1 MNRANLESQNN
12 NSFSGQLNKTS
23 IPYLLVH
30 LQNSRQ
36 TGVLDINSK
45 YELSIFTDQ
54 GNPYFAAG
62 GSGETLLGKI
72 LLNKNKITKYQYD
85 RAVEEIKKDK
95 DKRIGEILVNLGMI
109 TPHELN
115 EYLDSQLREKIL
127 ESFLF
132 IEGDFKFTVTGEVR
146 NDLFYS
152 KINPSELIHEGFSRY
167 VNAGDTNFGLIKIE
181 IKSGLQ
187 DEISS
192 LGFGPK
198 ELRLVQLLGQNKT
211 LGEIDSTGQFKK
223 DEIMRVILLLGLHD
237 RIEIENIKINDYLIE
252 VFKKFS
258 LTNPLPNPIDSNYT
272 VRDSELTD
280 PTGEVLLLDDELE
293 ATAEREKLVIEED
306 TIKPDEPEEVLVNL
320 EPEATPEVK
329 EVKSETAQPPE
340 DKKTDDVEYVELN
353 ADNGS
358 EDNIDINTNINDH
371 AFQDLYEGT
380 QEGIEIEPQAKEE
393 QSQGPSTDPAPDD
406 QQAVNDDELFAE
418 DDSSEGSIHSEKDIL
433 SYYEHIQDEEDFYRI
448 LNIRKDASA
457 DEIKEAYF
465 KSIKKFHP
473 DANMNFP
480 EDIRVKAERIFT
492 KVTKAYETLS
502 DEHKR
507 KTFDEKDELNKF
519 REQANSIYEA
529 EIIYAEGE
537 MLLRQR
543 NFKEAEKKFKEAIE
557 LNPDESA
564 YIGIN
569 AWAKYLGAPDKEV
582 VYEDVKKELKRAIDM
597 DENIAENYYYL
608 ASVYKLSENPGSAE
622 KYFVEAIKKD
632 PNYIEAKREL
642 RLLQSR
648 KGKNVST
655 KGSTKK
661 IEKKFWSGLFK
672 K

>member
-12 NSFSGQLNKTS
+12 NSFSGQLDKTS
-23 IPYLLVH
+23 LPYLLVY

-36 TGVLDINSK
+36 TGTLDINSK
-45 YELSIFTDQ
+45 YEISIFTDQ

-115 EYLDSQLREKIL
+115 EYLDLQLREKIL
-127 ESFLF
+127 ETFLYL
-132 IEGDFKFTVTGEVR
+132 EGDFSFTVDNQIR

-152 KINPSELIHEGFSRY
+152 KLNPSELIHDGFNRY
-167 VNAGDTNFGLIKIE
+167 VFAADTNLDLLDIE
-181 IKSGLQ
+181 IKSSLQEEIANLGL
-187 DEISS
+187 
-192 LGFGPK
+192 GPK
-198 ELRLVQLLGQNKT
+198 ELRLVQLLGQKKS
-211 LGEIDSTGQFKK
+211 LSEIESSGQFKK
-223 DEIMRVILLLGLHD
+223 DDLLRVILLLGLHD
-237 RIEIENIKINDYLIE
+237 RIEIKNIKINDFLIDL
-252 VFKKFS
+252 FRKF
-258 LTNPLPNPIDSNYT
+258 LVMNPLPNPIDSNYT
-272 VRDSELTD
+272 VRESELTD

-293 ATAEREKLVIEED
+293 ATAEREKLYHNNN
-306 TIKPDEPEEVLVNL
+306 DEIVENKAEEVLINLESESVPKIAAEHVDIPAEEKPEEMKSIEL
-320 EPEATPEVK
+320 EPEG
-329 EVKSETAQPPE
+329 E
-340 DKKTDDVEYVELN
+340 DDLKIN
-353 ADNGS
+353 S
-358 EDNIDINTNINDH
+358 NIDGH
-371 AFQDLYEGT
+371 SFQESYEGT
-380 QEGIEIEPQAKEE
+380 QKSIDIESEKSGSEMKGEPLAPDEE
-393 QSQGPSTDPAPDD
+393 Q
-406 QQAVNDDELFAE
+406 
-418 DDSSEGSIHSEKDIL
+418 HSEKDIINF
-433 SYYEHIQDEEDFYRI
+433 YDHIQNEEDYYKI
-448 LNIRKDASA
+448 LSIKKDASI
-457 DEIKEAYF
+457 DEVKEAYF

-480 EDIRVKAERIFT
+480 EDIRIKAERIFT
-492 KVTKAYETLS
+492 KVTKAYEILS

-507 KTFDEKDELNKF
+507 TTFDEKDELSKF

-529 EIIYAEGE
+529 EIIYSEGE

-543 NFKEAEKKFKEAIE
+543 NFKEAEKKFKEAIQ

-582 VYEDVKKELKRAIDM
+582 VYEDVKKELKSAIDM
-597 DENIAENYYYL
+597 DTNIAENYYYL
-608 ASVYKLSENPGSAE
+608 ASVYKFSENLGNAE
-622 KYFVEAIKKD
+622 KYFEMAIQRD

-648 KGKNVST
+648 KGKSPAP
-655 KGSTKK
+655 KSSSKK

>member
-23 IPYLLVH
+23 IPYLLVY
-30 LQNSRQ
+30 LQNNRQ
-36 TGVLDINSK
+36 TGTLDINSK
-45 YELSIFTDQ
+45 YEISIFTDQ

-115 EYLDSQLREKIL
+115 EYLDMQLREKIL
-127 ESFLF
+127 ETFLYL
-132 IEGDFKFTVTGEVR
+132 EGDFSFTVTDQIR

-152 KINPSELIHEGFSRY
+152 KLNPSELIHDGFNRY
-167 VNAGDTNFGLIKIE
+167 VFGADTNLDLLDIE
-181 IKSGLQ
+181 IITDMQDDIANLGL
-187 DEISS
+187 
-192 LGFGPK
+192 GPR
-198 ELRLVQLLGQNKT
+198 ELRLVQLLGQKKSLN
-211 LGEIDSTGQFKK
+211 EIESSGQFKK
-223 DEIMRVILLLGLHD
+223 DDLLRVILLLGLHEK
-237 RIEIENIKINDYLIE
+237 IEIKNIKINDFLIDL
-252 VFKKFS
+252 FRKFS
-258 LTNPLPNPIDSNYT
+258 VMNPLPSPIDSNYT
-272 VRDSELTD
+272 VRESELTD

-293 ATAEREKLVIEED
+293 ATAEREKLYHNSNEELVEN
-306 TIKPDEPEEVLVNL
+306 KAEEVLINP
-320 EPEATPEVK
+320 EPETVPKISAEHVDIPAEEIPK
-329 EVKSETAQPPE
+329 EKISEEKKSVEIDIKIDSQ
-340 DKKTDDVEYVELN
+340 DV
-353 ADNGS
+353 S
-358 EDNIDINTNINDH
+358 EINTNINEH
-371 AFQDLYEGT
+371 SFQDSYEGT
-380 QEGIEIEPQAKEE
+380 QHGIEIEKPDNKSPEKEE
-393 QSQGPSTDPAPDD
+393 VPGVTDDD
-406 QQAVNDDELFAE
+406 Q
-418 DDSSEGSIHSEKDIL
+418 HSEKDII
-433 SYYEHIQDEEDFYRI
+433 SFYEHIQNEEDYYKI
-448 LNIRKDASA
+448 LNIDKDASV
-457 DEIKEAYF
+457 DEVKEAYF

-480 EDIRVKAERIFT
+480 EDIRIKAERIFT
-492 KVTKAYETLS
+492 KVTKAYEILS

-507 KTFDEKDELNKF
+507 NTFDEKDELNKF

-529 EIIYAEGE
+529 EIIYSEGE

-543 NFKEAEKKFKEAIE
+543 NFKEAEKKFKEAIQ

-582 VYEDVKKELKRAIDM
+582 VYEDVKKELKNAIDM
-597 DENIAENYYYL
+597 DSNIAENYYYL
-608 ASVYKLSENPGSAE
+608 ASVYKFSENLGNAE
-622 KYFVEAIKKD
+622 KYFEMAIQRD

-648 KGKNVST
+648 KGKNPAPKS
-655 KGSTKK
+655 SSKK

>member
-23 IPYLLVH
+23 IPYLLVQ
-30 LQNSRQ
+30 LQNSRL

-45 YELSIFTDQ
+45 YDISIFIDQ

-62 GSGETLLGKI
+62 GSSETLLGKI
-72 LLNKNKITKYQYD
+72 LLNRNKITKYQYD

-95 DKRIGEILVNLGMI
+95 DKRIGEILVSLGMI

-127 ESFLF
+127 ESFLYL
-132 IEGDFKFTVTGEVR
+132 EGEFKFTVNGEIR

-152 KINPSELIHEGFSRY
+152 KASSSELIHEGFSRY
-167 VNAGDTNFGLIKIE
+167 VNATDTNFGLLKIVIKDNLQEE
-181 IKSGLQ
+181 ISGLG
-187 DEISS
+187 
-192 LGFGPK
+192 LGPK
-198 ELRLVQLLGQNKT
+198 ELRLVQLLGQNKP
-211 LGEIDSTGQFKK
+211 LSEIESTGQFKK
-223 DEIMRVILLLGLHD
+223 DDIIRVILLLGLYG
-237 RIEIENIKINDYLIE
+237 RIDIENIKINDFLIDE
-252 VFKKFS
+252 FRKFS
-258 LTNPLPNPIDSNYT
+258 VMNPFPDPINSNYT
-272 VRDSELTD
+272 VRESELTD

-293 ATAEREKLVIEED
+293 ATAEREKLEVNQDEIREEKAEEAN
-306 TIKPDEPEEVLVNL
+306 INPEPEITSEK
-320 EPEATPEVK
+320 TI
-329 EVKSETAQPPE
+329 ETADTPMDEEPDATE
-340 DKKTDDVEYVELN
+340 FVELN
-353 ADNGS
+353 PDSSG
-358 EDNIDINTNINDH
+358 EDELEINPNINDH
-371 AFQDLYEGT
+371 SFQDSYEGT
-380 QEGIEIEPQAKEE
+380 QKSIELESENKEE
-393 QSQGPSTDPAPDD
+393 PSSADSGQDEEQPLKKE
-406 QQAVNDDELFAE
+406 ELFE
-418 DDSSEGSIHSEKDIL
+418 ESDSDEEEQHSEQDIVNF
-433 SYYEHIQDEEDFYRI
+433 YEHIQDEEDYYKI
-448 LNIRKDASA
+448 LNIRRDASV
-457 DEIKEAYF
+457 DEVKEAYF

-480 EDIRVKAERIFT
+480 ENIRIKAERIFT
-492 KVTKAYETLS
+492 KVTKAYEILS

-507 KTFDEKDELNKF
+507 KTFDEKEELTKF

-537 MLLRQR
+537 MLLRQK
-543 NFKEAEKKFKEAIE
+543 NFKEAEKKFKEAIG

-569 AWAKYLGAPDKEV
+569 AWAKYQGAPDKEV
-582 VYEDVKKELKRAIDM
+582 VFEDVKKELKSAIDM
-597 DENIAENYYYL
+597 DENLAENYYYL
-608 ASVYKLSENPGSAE
+608 GSVYKFSENLGSAE
-622 KYFVEAIKKD
+622 KYYVEAIKKD